1 VRRTTAALV
10 GLIVAGLAL
19 AGCTLAATTDL
30 ATPLPSGDAALP
42 EAVGTPGFEPTLRFP
57 STPPPTSLASE
68 VLVEGHGATVRANDL
83 VVANYLGQVWDGP
96 VFDSSYARGEVLA
109 EHLSTLVPGWA
120 DGLTGRTVG
129 SRVLLSVPP
138 SEGYGAVGKPGSPIG
153 GNDTIVFVV
162 DLLGTFGTAAC
173 GDPTATRTGSPPDGV
188 VVSGSPGAPPSIRV
202 TDGTPEPSTPSTTV
216 LARGSGAHLVP
227 GTALVQIAATDWA
240 GKHPGS
246 TWNDSGPIQVSTRD
260 GAPYAGLGAVP
271 VGSRVLVL
279 LPASAGVP
287 AVASVVD
294 VLAQT

>member
-1 VRRTTAALV
+1 MRRPTAALV
-10 GLIVAGLAL
+10 GLIAAVLVL
-19 AGCTLAATTDL
+19 TGCTLTSTTDH
-30 ATPLPSGDAALP
+30 ATPLPSGDAAMP
-42 EAVGTPGFEPTLRFP
+42 EVVGSPGTDPALRFP
-57 STPPPTSLASE
+57 STPPPTALASE
-68 VLVEGHGATVRANDL
+68 VLIEGHGTTVHANDL

-109 EHLSTLVPGWA
+109 EHLRTLVPGWA

-138 SEGYGAVGKPGSPIG
+138 AEGYGTVGKPGTPIG

-162 DLLGTFGTAAC
+162 DLLGSFGTAAC
-173 GDPTATRTGSPPDGV
+173 GDPSAKTTGVPPDGV
-188 VVSGSPGAPPSIRV
+188 VVSGLPGAPPSIRV
-202 TDGTPEPSTPSTTV
+202 ADGTPEPGRTSATV
-216 LARGSGAHLVP
+216 LARGSGAHLTP

-240 GKHPGS
+240 GTHPGS

-260 GAPYAGLGAVP
+260 GAPYAVLSAVP

-279 LPASAGVP
+279 VPASGSVP

>member
-1 VRRTTAALV
+1 MHRTTAALV
-10 GLIVAGLAL
+10 GLIAAGIAL
-19 AGCTLAATTDL
+19 AGCTLTSTTGL
-30 ATPLPSGDAALP
+30 ATPRPSGDAALP
-42 EAVGTPGFEPTLRFP
+42 EVVGAPGVEPTLRFP
-57 STPPPTSLASE
+57 ATPPPTSLASE
-68 VLVEGHGATVRANDL
+68 VLVEGHGATVGANDI

-138 SEGYGAVGKPGSPIG
+138 PEGYGTAGKPGSPIG
-153 GNDTIVFVV
+153 GDDTIVFVV

-173 GDPTATRTGSPPDGV
+173 GDPTATRTGAPPDGV

-202 TDGTPEPSTPSTTV
+202 TDGTPEPSTASTTV
-216 LARGSGAHLVP
+216 LARGSGAPLVP